1 MVCLFVCFSD
11 RRSRRLHAHH
21 LPQWTCIRFS
31 RTWPHSTRWSCAGA
45 GAGLVAGSLS
55 DGAGETR
62 TGAFELAG
70 GYCRA
75 YIVQQRQTGVDPG
88 GTGNRGLPNFQT
100 SLHNPGFAV
109 YAKLGGGQ
117 GFHISDLAELE
128 PTLKMAFASCKP
140 CVVDVAVNPDELSM
154 PPKIMWDRMFG
165 YGVTKAKEL
174 LGE

>member
-1 MVCLFVCFSD
+1 MLLEACQTALAKRAPVHLSLRVDIAGHILFNNVK
-11 RRSRRLHAHH
+11 L
-21 LPQWTCIRFS
+21 
-31 RTWPHSTRWSCAGA
+31 
-45 GAGLVAGSLS
+45 GLIQVEQ
-55 DGAGETR
+55 ET
-62 TGAFELAG
+62 E
-70 GYCRA
+70 
-75 YIVQQRQTGVDPG
+75 
-88 GTGNRGLPNFQT
+88 GLPNFQT

-128 PTLKMAFASCKP
+128 PTLKMAFASCKH